1 MAPFNG
7 LGLIP
12 PRLQNHYEE
21 TVYFLQLSYQKF
33 LVLIWSTSEGWK
45 AESTLEPHRGFEHQT
60 PGSGTR
66 RLNH

>member
-1 MAPFNG
+1 MAPFSG

-21 TVYFLQLSYQKF
+21 AVYFLQLSSQKF
-33 LVLIWSTSEGWK
+33 PVLIWSTSEGWK
-45 AESTLEPHRGFEHQT
+45 AESTLEPHSGFEHRT
-60 PGSGTR
+60 PGQGTR

>member
-21 TVYFLQLSYQKF
+21 AVYFLQLSSQKF
-33 LVLIWSTSEGWK
+33 LVLIWSTSEGSK
-45 AESTLEPHRGFEHQT
+45 AESTLEPHSGLEHRT
-60 PGSGTR
+60 PGSGTQ